1 MVGLK
6 LANSLSPRTMEPRE
20 GREGNTP
27 GRPSR
32 RSQLVPLLV
41 AVIAAAILITLLF
54 QVPFL
59 EPILGTPL
67 AFADLLAIVLGASY
81 VVTFRLVDR
90 RHSNG
95 RAS

>member
-6 LANSLSPRTMEPRE
+6 PANSLSPATMEPRV
-20 GREGNTP
+20 GRESHAQR
-27 GRPSR
+27 RPSR
-32 RSQLVPLLV
+32 RAQLVALLV

-59 EPILGTPL
+59 QPILATPL
-67 AFADLLAIVLGASY
+67 AFADLLAIISGASC

-90 RHSNG
+90 RRSNE

>member
-1 MVGLK
+1 
-6 LANSLSPRTMEPRE
+6 MEPRV
-20 GREGNTP
+20 GRESHAQR
-27 GRPSR
+27 RPSR
-32 RSQLVPLLV
+32 REQLVALLV

-59 EPILGTPL
+59 QPILATPL

-90 RHSNG
+90 RRSNG

>member
-1 MVGLK
+1 
-6 LANSLSPRTMEPRE
+6 MEPRE
-20 GREGNTP
+20 GRESDAP
-27 GRPSR
+27 RRPSR
-32 RSQLVPLLV
+32 RARLVALLV
-41 AVIAAAILITLLF
+41 AVIAAAILITVLF

-59 EPILGTPL
+59 QPILATPL

-90 RHSNG
+90 RRSNG